1 MTAAKQFILSFN
13 PNKSGIGG
21 KPQTFVQNNFTP

>member
-1 MTAAKQFILSFN
+1 MALQYATRTRFN

-21 KPQTFVQNNFTP
+21 KPPTSVQNNFTP